1 MASGGGELALPC
13 ASDVRQRALATAI
26 RFGIMGLQ
34 RSAIASAVIA
44 GAVIMAGAV
53 AWAGSQGGAELGGIP
68 VMVLSAAIAFVVQWL
83 AFVPAYWKQT
93 EHFYDLAGSLTYM
106 LVTGFALVVSRPND
120 ARSAILGLLV
130 FIWASRLGSF
140 LFRRVRS
147 AGSDPRFDE
156 IKPSASRFLVAWTL
170 QGLWVFLTLC
180 AALAAITTM
189 RPSALGLL
197 DGLGVA
203 IWVVGFAIE
212 VTADRQKSGFR
223 ANNPGHY
230 VHTGLW
236 AWSRHPNYFGE
247 IVLWI
252 GIAIIASST
261 LRGWQWVTMISPV
274 FVIFL
279 LTRMSGIPLLEKR
292 ADERWGDHES
302 YQSYKAKTPALVP
315 RPPRR

>member
-1 MASGGGELALPC
+1 
-13 ASDVRQRALATAI
+13 
-26 RFGIMGLQ
+26 MGLQ
-34 RSAIASAVIA
+34 RSANASAVIT
-44 GAVIMAGAV
+44 GAVIVASAV
-53 AWAGSQGGAELGGIP
+53 AWAGSQGGAEVGGIP

-93 EHFYDLAGSLTYM
+93 EHFYDLVGSLTYM
-106 LVTGFALVVSRPND
+106 LVTGFALVASRPND
-120 ARSAILGLLV
+120 ARSAILGLLT

-140 LFRRVRS
+140 LFRRIRS

-180 AALAAITTM
+180 AALAAITAM
-189 RPSALGLL
+189 RPSALGVL
-197 DGLGVA
+197 DGLGLAV
-203 IWVVGFAIE
+203 WVVGFAIE
-212 VTADRQKSGFR
+212 VTADRQKSRLR
-223 ANNPGHY
+223 ANNPGQY
-230 VHTGLW
+230 AHTGLW

-252 GIAIIASST
+252 GIAVIASST

-279 LTRMSGIPLLEKR
+279 LTRVSGVPILEKR

-302 YQSYKAKTPALVP
+302 YRWYKANTPTLVP